1 VARQNATVDTLT
13 IMKAAGVIGASAAVA
28 TVIDVGDGEMK
39 GDIIIDVS
47 AIEIATNDEIYDIV
61 LQGTN
66 VAAFATD
73 TDIWDLCSLTLSAAE
88 VKRTDANGDS
98 TIGRYVMPFTNFFN
112 GTKMRYL
119 RLYTIVAGTIATGG
133 GINYTA
139 NMHKR

>member
-1 VARQNATVDTLT
+1 MARQNATVDVDT
-13 IMKAAGVIGASAAVA
+13 IMKAAGLIAASAAVA
-28 TVIDVGDGEMK
+28 TVIDVGLGEMK

-47 AIEIATNDEIYDIV
+47 VIEIASNNEIYDIV
-61 LQGTN
+61 LQGST

-73 TDIWDLCSLTLSAAE
+73 TAIWDICSLTLSAAE
-88 VKRTDANGDS
+88 VQRTDANGDS

-112 GTKMRYL
+112 GVKLRYL
-119 RLYTIVAGTIATGG
+119 RLYTVAAGTIAT